1 MTRKIRFIIFF
12 FTTLITIWAFIMII
26 GLGYAM
32 FFKATYERARMEF
45 FMLSIF
51 PTIIFIV
58 FGIIS
63 NILYRKIKQN

>member
-1 MTRKIRFIIFF
+1 
-12 FTTLITIWAFIMII
+12 MII